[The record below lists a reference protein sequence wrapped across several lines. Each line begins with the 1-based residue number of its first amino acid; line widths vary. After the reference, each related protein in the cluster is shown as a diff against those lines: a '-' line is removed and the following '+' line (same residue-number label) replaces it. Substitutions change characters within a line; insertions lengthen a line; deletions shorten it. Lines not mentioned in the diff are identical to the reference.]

1 MDSKSFSVVN
11 GEELEYSGMYIANG
25 DINVAKFYDK
35 AVAEGFTLKQGSN
48 TIQLRVNANTIRAA
62 IPGAGLLSTAS
73 RYLPTQTLPDSQN
86 GKRQRL
92 PCINVYGHNRYPH
105 GGLPCGYFAFP
116 AAGKNWHLT
125 ICLR

>member
-62 IPGAGLLSTAS
+62 IPGAGLLATAS
-73 RYLPTQTLPDSQN
+73 RYLPTQTLP
-86 GKRQRL
+86 
-92 PCINVYGHNRYPH
+92 
-105 GGLPCGYFAFP
+105 GLPKRKTS
-116 AAGKNWHLT
+116 AASLFITKRTHCRHL
-125 ICLR
+125 